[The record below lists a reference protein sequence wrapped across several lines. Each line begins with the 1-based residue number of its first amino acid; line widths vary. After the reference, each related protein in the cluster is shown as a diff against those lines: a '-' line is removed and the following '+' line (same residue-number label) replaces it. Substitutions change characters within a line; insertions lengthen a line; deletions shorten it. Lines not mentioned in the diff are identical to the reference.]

1 MLGIK
6 GSRQPMQMIPKETR
20 PIARYALDQPVSS
33 TSIKKTVKSNFFPGS
48 NLYVPHF
55 DTFENKTYRWK
66 TTLFVV

>member
-1 MLGIK
+1 
-6 GSRQPMQMIPKETR
+6 MQTIPKETR

-55 DTFENKTYRWK
+55 DTFENKTYR
-66 TTLFVV
+66 